1 MVIRA
6 VLHFIWEDSEW
17 EGNVAHETCNGEPVL
32 LLLLRSSVQMWR
44 DPTILT
50 RFADLGGIMLP
61 GTPIYIKNAKP
72 NMIVGAV
79 ATACSRCSSSRSWQ
93 PLPPVSDGSLRCRVQ
108 LHIAR
113 A

>member
-6 VLHFIWEDSEW
+6 VLHFICEDSDW
-17 EGNVAHETCNGEPVL
+17 EGKVAHETCNGGPVL

-61 GTPIYIKNAKP
+61 GTPVDSGKL
-72 NMIVGAV
+72 VDETETWG
-79 ATACSRCSSSRSWQ
+79 R
-93 PLPPVSDGSLRCRVQ
+93 L
-108 LHIAR
+108 
-113 A
+113 